1 MHKWCKSTFELKAM
15 KTIRLKTI
23 GLTGL
28 FLGIIL
34 LFSCSENEEAWF
46 PVVGQGNLKTEVRSF
61 EPFTKVKY
69 QISGD
74 VLIQPGTNSELKALA
89 QENLLPLLETEV
101 VDGTLYISFGSRAI
115 ETDSTVVIQV
125 SSTQIQEFTLSG
137 SGNVVSCLGI
147 PVINLTGKGNISC
160 TGEAEQVAV
169 KLSGCGKVDL
179 DKMTIRKANV
189 KITGNGDVSLHV
201 TDNLDVIIQG
211 LGIVYYHGMPK
222 IQKNITGRGQVI
234 EDN

>member
-74 VLIQPGTNSELKALA
+74 VLIQPGY
-89 QENLLPLLETEV
+89 Q
-101 VDGTLYISFGSRAI
+101 
-115 ETDSTVVIQV
+115 
-125 SSTQIQEFTLSG
+125 
-137 SGNVVSCLGI
+137 
-147 PVINLTGKGNISC
+147 
-160 TGEAEQVAV
+160 
-169 KLSGCGKVDL
+169 
-179 DKMTIRKANV
+179 
-189 KITGNGDVSLHV
+189 
-201 TDNLDVIIQG
+201 
-211 LGIVYYHGMPK
+211 
-222 IQKNITGRGQVI
+222 
-234 EDN
+234 

>member
-1 MHKWCKSTFELKAM
+1 M
-15 KTIRLKTI
+15 
-23 GLTGL
+23 
-28 FLGIIL
+28 
-34 LFSCSENEEAWF
+34 
-46 PVVGQGNLKTEVRSF
+46 
-61 EPFTKVKY
+61 
-69 QISGD
+69 
-74 VLIQPGTNSELKALA
+74 A